1 MKWFSDREAYL
12 MGGGGF
18 GKLLLNVA
26 SLRRRDRAGMVLFL
40 PLRGEQLGAQVHLP
54 SPFSRQHR
62 QTEEGQQQRCR
73 FGHRLRNHVRCRCA
87 HAKLIERGSTL
98 SD

>member
-1 MKWFSDREAYL
+1 MVYGSGSLFDGWWWLWQAAAERC
-12 MGGGGF
+12 
-18 GKLLLNVA
+18 VA
-26 SLRRRDRAGMVLFL
+26 TRRQEWSIF
-40 PLRGEQLGAQVHLP
+40 PTLRGEQLGAQVHLP

-62 QTEEGQQQRCR
+62 QTEEGQQQRGR
-73 FGHRLRNHVRCRCA
+73 FRNSLGNDVRCRCA